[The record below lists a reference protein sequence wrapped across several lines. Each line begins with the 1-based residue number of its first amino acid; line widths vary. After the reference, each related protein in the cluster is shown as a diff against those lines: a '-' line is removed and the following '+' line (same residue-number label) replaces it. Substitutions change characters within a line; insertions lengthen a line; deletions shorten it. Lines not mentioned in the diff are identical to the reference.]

1 MQSSSLLISI
11 LVMGSFM
18 AVALGIR
25 ARRSRRDIV
34 LSAALGG
41 NSTTFGTAPPDIRD
55 IELSRPWTDRILG
68 PILGRLTSI
77 GRILTPSRNLAQ
89 LQKDLIRSG
98 LADKL
103 SVPDFLGLRFL
114 TGATIAAIFAFS
126 TVAYRPL
133 GSALWFILS
142 AFVVGLYLPNIW
154 LRGRV
159 RRRKTTLSRALPDAL
174 DMMSICVDAG
184 LGFEAAIQKVAYQW
198 DTELSLELRRVI
210 SEIAVGVSRVDAL
223 RHMVDRT
230 DVPEVASFVAVL
242 VQADQLGI
250 SIRTVL
256 KTQADQMR
264 VRRRQLAEEAAH
276 RAPLKMLFPMVFFIF
291 PAMFLII
298 LGPAIVR
305 VYATFY

>member
-1 MQSSSLLISI
+1 MQSSLLISI
-11 LVMGSFM
+11 LVMGALM

-34 LSAALGG
+34 ISAALGG
-41 NSTTFGTAPPDIRD
+41 VESGFDAPPDIRD
-55 IELSRPWTDRILG
+55 LELAKPWSERILK
-68 PILGRLTSI
+68 PMLGRVTSI
-77 GRILTPSRNLAQ
+77 GRILTPSRNIVQ
-89 LQKDLIRSG
+89 LQKDLIRAG
-98 LADKL
+98 LVDKL
-103 SVPDFLGLRFL
+103 TVPDFLGLRFL
-114 TGATIAAIFAFS
+114 SGAAVAALFAFS
-126 TVAYRPL
+126 TVSFRPL
-133 GSALWFILS
+133 DSALWFILGT
-142 AFVVGLYLPNIW
+142 FIVGLYLPNIW

-210 SEIAVGVSRVDAL
+210 SEIGVGVPRIDAL
-223 RHMVDRT
+223 RHMVERT

-276 RAPLKMLFPMVFFIF
+276 RAPLKMLFPMVLFIF

-305 VYATFY
+305 LYAQFY